1 MNATTREQRLSAA
14 FVAVADTL
22 VTGFDLIDQMRT
34 LVDACVDVLDVEAA
48 GILLLDSGDTLRFLV
63 ATSEQADFVQVLQ
76 LDAGAGPCVECF
88 ATGTVVA
95 VDDIAT
101 AADLW
106 PEFSAAAAHRGFH
119 SVYAVPMR
127 LRGQVIG
134 TLNLFSTKPGALNA
148 PDAAVA
154 QALADVATI
163 GIIQERSIRETGLV
177 SEQLQHALRSRV
189 VIEQAKGVLSA
200 TAGMDVDEAFEI
212 LRRHARQQN
221 LSLQQVAADV
231 AARILYLSR
240 DGGVVRA

>member
-1 MNATTREQRLSAA
+1 VAGKTREQRLSAA

-34 LVDACVDVLDVEAA
+34 LVDVCVDLLDVEAA
-48 GILLLDSGDTLRFLV
+48 GLLLLDGGDTLQLLV
-63 ATSEQADFVQVLQ
+63 ATSEQADFVEVLQ
-76 LDAGAGPCVECF
+76 LDAGAGPCVDCF
-88 ATGTVVA
+88 TTGSVVA
-95 VDDIAT
+95 VDDIG
-101 AADLW
+101 DVVERW
-106 PEFSAAAAHRGFH
+106 PEFAAAAAHRGFR

-127 LRGQVIG
+127 LRGQVLG
-134 TLNLFSTKPGALNA
+134 TLNLFSTKKGALNA

-177 SEQLQHALRSRV
+177 TEQLQHALRSRV

-221 LSLQQVAADV
+221 LSLQEVAADV

-240 DGGVVRA
+240 DGAVVRS